1 MRSFR
6 SAGRDPLD
14 GTDRA
19 HWGAVTI
26 GGGPASPSSSW
37 PSSSASA
44 PNRETG
50 SGPHGFSQGE
60 EEGAAA
66 GAAVGADVPA
76 SDPSPLAT
84 KSPQSSSKAVKAA
97 VAGYG
102 AEAKSPKSRSSL
114 RNGAG
119 DSGNATASIGTR
131 GETRWAEAPPN
142 AEEPPISSGC

>member
-1 MRSFR
+1 M
-6 SAGRDPLD
+6 D

-19 HWGAVTI
+19 HWGAVAI
-26 GGGPASPSSSW
+26 GGGPVGPSSSSW

-44 PNRETG
+44 PNRERG
-50 SGPHGFSQGE
+50 SGPRGFSQGE
-60 EEGAAA
+60 EGAAT
-66 GAAVGADVPA
+66 GVAVGADVPA

-84 KSPQSSSKAVKAA
+84 KSPQSTKAAKAA
-97 VAGYG
+97 VGGCGCG
-102 AEAKSPKSRSSL
+102 AEAKVKSPKSRSSS

-142 AEEPPISSGC
+142 AEEAPISSVF